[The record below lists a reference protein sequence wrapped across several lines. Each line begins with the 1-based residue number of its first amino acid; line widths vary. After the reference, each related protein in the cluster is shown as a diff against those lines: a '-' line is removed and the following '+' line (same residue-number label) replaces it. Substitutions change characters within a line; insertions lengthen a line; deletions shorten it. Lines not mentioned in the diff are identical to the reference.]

1 MGFFSFET
9 NKGISVANIYTAKPT
24 YIFVTD
30 NKGDQVEGYYNGYGS
45 VITNLKK
52 WKEAIEMDKKFLLD
66 ARDKGIKVHHTDV
79 NTNQRKYEVD
89 IHQLIAK
96 MNGKETRDEGVGL
109 YFDRLRNGNDNVLL
123 PLISENKKDK
133 WNNDMLVDCSAQG
146 FFGMGALPDDVLYG
160 A

>member
-9 NKGISVANIYTAKPT
+9 NKGTSVANIYTAKPT

-30 NKGDQVEGYYNGYGS
+30 DKGNQVEGYYNGYGS

-66 ARDKGIKVHHTDV
+66 ARDKGIKVHYTDV

-89 IHQLIAK
+89 IHQLVAK
-96 MNGKETRDEGVGL
+96 MNGKDTRDEGVGL

-133 WNNDMLVDCSAQG
+133 WNNDILVDCLNQG
-146 FFGMGALPDDVLYG
+146 FFGMDALPDDVLYG

>member
-30 NKGDQVEGYYNGYGS
+30 DKGNQVEGYYNGYGS

-66 ARDKGIKVHHTDV
+66 ARDKGIKVHYTDV

-89 IHQLIAK
+89 
-96 MNGKETRDEGVGL
+96 DGVGL
-109 YFDRLRNGNDNVLL
+109 YFERLREGNNDILL

-133 WNNDMLVDCSAQG
+133 WNNDILVDC
-146 FFGMGALPDDVLYG
+146 LKEIERR
-160 A
+160 